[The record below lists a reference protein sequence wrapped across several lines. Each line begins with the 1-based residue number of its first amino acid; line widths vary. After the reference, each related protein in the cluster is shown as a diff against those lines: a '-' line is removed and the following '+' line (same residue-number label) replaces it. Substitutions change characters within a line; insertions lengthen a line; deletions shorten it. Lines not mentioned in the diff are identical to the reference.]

1 MILVSKT
8 YWGGWPWVF
17 RRPPEDAELESRW
30 LRTEDFRQ
38 LHALWWTP
46 RGRKPKTAVVVMHPR
61 VDFTHHYCVPRLVDA
76 GYGVLAANSRSPN
89 DDTALVHEDLLLDV
103 AASIRWLRERRG
115 IERVVLFGN
124 SGGGSLFSFYQAQ
137 AARDPKQRLA
147 QTPAGAPTK
156 LRGAT
161 MIPAD
166 ALALVAAHRGQ
177 GKILLGA
184 IDPAVVDEDDP
195 LQTDGELDMYS
206 ADNGFADPPAWSE
219 YDDSFVTRY
228 REAQAAR
235 VRRIDAWARGVVE
248 AQREAPEGSP
258 ESIHDPV
265 RVVYR
270 TMANLAYVAQNV
282 DPSPR
287 DYGSLLSERPDL
299 MRFSRIG
306 FARTVTAA
314 GWLSTWSGLTSN
326 ACLDETL
333 PDVRVP
339 VLVAHAGRD
348 REIFPA
354 DVAKIH
360 ASVRADDATFLDFP
374 NARHYFE
381 PNFGEKDAPDV
392 EALMDAVVPWIQE
405 RVGG

>member
-17 RRPPEDAELESRW
+17 RRAPADAELESRW

-38 LHALWWTP
+38 FHALWWTP
-46 RGRKPKTAVVVMHPR
+46 RGRTPKTSVIVMHPR

-103 AASIRWLRERRG
+103 AAAIRWVRERRG

-124 SGGGSLFSFYQAQ
+124 SGGGSLFSFYQSQ
-137 AARDPKQRLA
+137 ATKDAKQRIA
-147 QTPAGAPTK
+147 KTPAGAPTK
-156 LRGAT
+156 LPGAT

-184 IDPAVVDEDDP
+184 IDPAVVDENDP
-195 LQTDGELDMYS
+195 LKTDPALDMYS
-206 ADNGFADPPAWSE
+206 PDNGFAEPPAWSE
-219 YDDSFVTRY
+219 YDDGFVARY
-228 REAQAAR
+228 REAQANR
-235 VRRIDAWARGVVE
+235 VRRIDEWAKDVVD
-248 AQREAPEGSP
+248 AQQAAPKGSP
-258 ESIHDPV
+258 ASIHDPV

-270 TMANLAYVAQNV
+270 TMANLAYVAQHV

-299 MRFSRIG
+299 MRYSRIG

-314 GWLSTWSGLTSN
+314 GWLSTWSGHTSN
-326 ACLDETL
+326 ACLDATL
-333 PDVRVP
+333 RDVRVP
-339 VLVAHAGRD
+339 TLVAHAGKD

-354 DVAKIH
+354 DVATIR
-360 ASVRADDATFLDFP
+360 ASVKAEDSTFLDFP
-374 NARHYFE
+374 GARHYFE
-381 PNFGEKDAPDV
+381 PDFGKKDAPDV

-405 RVGG
+405 RIGG